1 MKKLLYVSRDTELAL
16 IEALTY
22 RIQMMEYDWDPK
34 DTCFLC
40 VSPDYSA
47 IVTQLLAHWLSK
59 DGEMYHIESVN
70 VPFPDEDKYEYEI
83 TFAQNLMDW
92 KWMWK
97 RFVLIEAGV
106 IRGGNYT
113 WITDVLKNIAP
124 ECEFTTL
131 TMYENVHSKYQSD
144 IVGNVY
150 DNEVEDLHFWW
161 ERPNNHWTGR

>member
-1 MKKLLYVSRDTELAL
+1 MKTSMSTKLPSLRTLW
-16 IEALTY
+16 TGNG
-22 RIQMMEYDWDPK
+22 W
-34 DTCFLC
+34 
-40 VSPDYSA
+40 
-47 IVTQLLAHWLSK
+47 
-59 DGEMYHIESVN
+59 G
-70 VPFPDEDKYEYEI
+70 
-83 TFAQNLMDW
+83 
-92 KWMWK
+92 K